1 MNILDKIIKNPKTT
15 AIVGTLLIVILGG
28 IGIYRNWETL
38 PIDQP
43 MGASISAPSSAS
55 GLVGYWSLDADDLY
69 DTDIFQDLSGNG
81 NNGTSANTP
90 VYANDQAGTPNQAM
104 VFNGTTDVVDCG
116 SDTTIDNIFDSGGT
130 ISAWIYPESDGE
142 GNNGHIL
149 RKGNGWALLITA
161 DDGTNCEIEFYQFFD
176 GADGYWDT
184 AKSIPLSDWTYVSVS
199 YDNGAT
205 TNNPTIYVNGI
216 SVAITEEGTPTG
228 ARDSDV
234 GGDLIIGN
242 NAGVTRTFDG
252 SISDAML
259 FSSALT
265 EDQVRQLYLSGR
277 TTAKIKMDV
286 CPDDMVYV
294 GHDWTWQGT
303 YWAKEYFCIDKYE
316 ASNGGGAYYVDINGN
331 GNVTDTAVDVYGDGT
346 TFNET
351 TATAKAVS
359 EYNATPWVTINQVN
373 AKAACMA
380 AGKHLATNYELLL
393 AAKGTPDPDTSDPGD
408 DSEECNIWTNS
419 KPSVATWSVTNQA
432 IKTGTATSC
441 VSDAGAY
448 DLIGNVW
455 EWTDNVINN
464 GLHPATGASLPAQS
478 YITGLDVYGLPTTT
492 GSSTADYNYDHFW
505 INATGYRGFLRGGS
519 WSNASSA
526 GLFALY
532 LNYAPSSPS
541 NSIGFRC
548 AK

>member
-1 MNILDKIIKNPKTT
+1 MKIKNILLTT
-15 AIVGTLLIVILGG
+15 LILGLLVTG
-28 IGIYRNWETL
+28 SLVSNAL
-38 PIDQP
+38 KQ
-43 MGASISAPSSAS
+43 SAVSE
-55 GLVGYWSLDADDLY
+55 GGMVGYWSLDADSLY

-90 VYANDQAGTPNQAM
+90 VYASDQAGTPNQAM

-116 SDTTIDNIFDSGGT
+116 SDTTIDDIFDSGGT

-142 GNNGHIL
+142 ANVGRIFNKNVGWYFNVLSESGDKVKL
-149 RKGNGWALLITA
+149 RFWY
-161 DDGTNCEIEFYQFFD
+161 DFSGTD
-176 GADGYWDT
+176 GAWVT
-184 AKSIPLSDWTYVSVS
+184 SSTEAKINEWTHVAVS
-199 YDNGAT
+199 YDNDAVA
-205 TNNPTIYVNGI
+205 NNPIIYVNGI
-216 SVAITEEGTPTG
+216 AVAIAEITPIGT
-228 ARDSDV
+228 RESDA
-234 GGDLIIGN
+234 GSTLYIGN
-242 NAGVTRTFDG
+242 NAGGTNTFDG

-265 EDQVRQLYLSGR
+265 EDQVRQLYLAGR
-277 TTAKIKMDV
+277 TTAKIKMDA

-316 ASNGGGAYYVDINGN
+316 ASNGGGVYYIDINGD
-331 GNVTDTAVDVYGDGT
+331 GDILDTAVNVYGDGT

-359 EYNATPWVTINQVN
+359 EYNATPWVSINQVN

-408 DSEECNIWTNS
+408 DSEECNIWTDS

-464 GLHPATGASLPAQS
+464 GLHPVTGVALPAQNR
-478 YITGLDVYGLPTTT
+478 ITGLDVYGIPNST
-492 GSSTADYNYDHFW
+492 GSATTDYNYDYFY
-505 INATGYRGFLRGGS
+505 INAVGYRGFRRGGAWYNGS
-519 WSNASSA
+519 VA
-526 GLFALY
+526 GLFALI
-532 LNYAPSSPS
+532 LSRAPSGAGSI
-541 NSIGFRC
+541 IGFRC
-548 AK
+548 AR

>member
-1 MNILDKIIKNPKTT
+1 MTNQTKLFIGTTIGVIGILI
-15 AIVGTLLIVILGG
+15 LLIAP
-28 IGIYRNWETL
+28 NWQPLDE
-38 PIDQP
+38 P

-259 FSSALT
+259 FSSTLT
-265 EDQVRQLYLSGR
+265 EDQVMQLYLSGR